1 MKALSGFFGRL
12 RIGQRLT
19 IGFAAVIAVLL
30 VTVGIGLTMTSNG
43 KTISRFV
50 ADVRMP
56 TALAGQGIV
65 AAVTATNGAMQG
77 YLLTNREDLKQERNQ
92 AWERIDALRQEL
104 DALSTHWTDAL
115 VIKAWAEVKPLLDD
129 LRRDQDMAES
139 LGTIGD
145 QMGALNSLNDDAIPR
160 ANKVMRLLVGDA
172 KAGVAGA
179 GAAATDGMIPRQRA
193 LLQADTD
200 GMIAAANRLVV
211 VQGVLLTLGLLIA
224 VAAVLLTSRSI
235 VRPLSAMTE
244 AMRRLAGGDDGV
256 AIPATG
262 RGDELGLMA
271 KAVLVFRDNMIAAR
285 EAAAREE
292 AERDTRARRAQAI
305 EELTGRFDREA
316 GAALGSVSSAAV
328 QMRATAS
335 QLAATAEQTSRQSV
349 TVASASEQARANVQ
363 TVATATDE
371 LAASV
376 EEIGRQVATSTA
388 IAGEAVE
395 KAERA
400 DHAMRGLANASAEIV
415 AVIDLITQVASQTR
429 LLALNATIEAARAG
443 EMGKGFAVVAAEVK
457 ALADQTTRA
466 TDEIAAKIASVRS
479 ETDGA
484 VACIG
489 DVMGTI
495 DRINEVAGAI
505 AAAVEQQQAATR
517 EIARN
522 IQQAATGTQEVSDT
536 IADVNRA
543 ASETGSAAR
552 DVLGAAGTLSDQAD
566 ALRSKVEVFLSAVRA
581 A

>member
-1 MKALSGFFGRL
+1 MKALGNL

-19 IGFAAVIAVLL
+19 IGFAAVIAVL
-30 VTVGIGLTMTSNG
+30 VVAVGTGLLLTDNG
-43 KTISRFV
+43 KTLSRQV

-65 AAVTATNGAMQG
+65 ASVTATNAAMQG
-77 YLLTNREDLKQERNQ
+77 YLLTNREDLKQERNV
-92 AWERIDALRQEL
+92 AWDRIDALRQEL
-104 DALSTHWTDAL
+104 DGLSARWSDPQVQATWDA
-115 VIKAWAEVKPLLDD
+115 VKPLLDH

-160 ANKVMRLLVGDA
+160 ANQVMSLLVGDA
-172 KAGVAGA
+172 RSNDASGL
-179 GAAATDGMIPRQRA
+179 IPRQRA
-193 LLQADTD
+193 LLQADTE
-200 GMIAAANRLVV
+200 GMIHGADRLVMI
-211 VQGVLLTLGLLIA
+211 QAVLLTLGLLIA
-224 VAAVLLTSRSI
+224 AAAVLLTSRSI
-235 VRPLSAMTE
+235 VRPLGAMTE
-244 AMRRLAGGDDGV
+244 AMRRLADGDSTTPV
-256 AIPATG
+256 PATG
-262 RGDELGLMA
+262 RGDEIGQMA
-271 KAVLVFRDNMIAAR
+271 KAVLVFKDNMIAAR
-285 EAAAREE
+285 EAAVREQ
-292 AERDTRARRAQAI
+292 AEQDIRARRARAI

-316 GAALGSVSSAAV
+316 AAVLGSVSAAAV
-328 QMRATAS
+328 QMKATAS
-335 QLAATAEQTSRQSV
+335 QLAATAEQTTRQSV
-349 TVASASEQARANVQ
+349 TVAGASEQASANVQ
-363 TVATATDE
+363 TVATATEE

-376 EEIGRQVATSTA
+376 QEIGRQVASSTA
-388 IAGEAVE
+388 IADEAVH

-400 DHAMRGLANASAEIV
+400 DQAMRSLATASAEIV

-466 TDEIAAKIASVRS
+466 TDEIAAKIVSVRS
-479 ETDGA
+479 ETEGA
-484 VACIG
+484 VASIG

-495 DRINEVAGAI
+495 GRISEVASTI

-522 IQQAATGTQEVSDT
+522 IQQAAVGTQDVTSN

-552 DVLGAAGTLSDQAD
+552 NVLEAAGSLSDQAD
-566 ALRSKVEVFLSAVRA
+566 GLRSKVEVFLSAVRTA
-581 A
+581 

>member
-1 MKALSGFFGRL
+1 MKALGNL

-19 IGFAAVIAVLL
+19 IGFAAVIAVLV
-30 VTVGIGLTMTSNG
+30 VTVGNGLVMTENG
-43 KTISRFV
+43 KSISRLV

-65 AAVTATNGAMQG
+65 SAVTATNAAMQG

-92 AWERIDALRQEL
+92 SWARIDALAKEL
-104 DALSTHWTDAL
+104 DALSARWTDTD
-115 VIKAWAEVKPLLDD
+115 VIKSWQSVKPVLAE
-129 LRRDQDMAES
+129 LRRDQDMAEA

-160 ANKVMRLLVGDA
+160 ANQVMSLLVGDTR
-172 KAGVAGA
+172 AGVVGS
-179 GAAATDGMIPRQRA
+179 TGMIPRQRA

-200 GMIAAANRLVV
+200 GMIQAADRLVV
-211 VQGVLLTLGLLIA
+211 VQAVLLALGLLIA
-224 VAAVLLTSRSI
+224 VASVLLTSRSI
-235 VRPLSAMTE
+235 VRPLASMTE
-244 AMRRLAGGDDGV
+244 AMRRLAEGDDSTRV
-256 AIPATG
+256 PATG

-271 KAVLVFRDNMIAAR
+271 KAVLVFKDNMIAAR
-285 EAAAREE
+285 KA
-292 AERDTRARRAQAI
+292 AEREQAEQETRSRRARAI

-316 GAALGSVSSAAV
+316 SAALGSVSSAAM
-328 QMRATAS
+328 QMKATAS
-335 QLAATAEQTSRQSV
+335 ELAATAEQTSRQSV
-349 TVASASEQARANVQ
+349 TVATASEQASANVQ
-363 TVATATDE
+363 TVATATEE

-376 EEIGRQVATSTA
+376 QEIGRQVASSTA
-388 IAGEAVE
+388 ITGEAVE

-400 DHAMRGLANASAEIV
+400 DHAMRSLANASGEIV

-443 EMGKGFAVVAAEVK
+443 DMGKGFAVVAAEVK

-466 TDEIAAKIASVRS
+466 TDEIAAKIAAVRA

-495 DRINEVAGAI
+495 GRIDEVAGAI

-522 IQQAATGTQEVSDT
+522 VQQAATGTHQVSSN

-543 ASETGSAAR
+543 ASDTGSAAR
-552 DVLGAAGTLSDQAD
+552 DVLGAAGTLSDQANE
-566 ALRSKVEVFLSAVRA
+566 LRSKVEVFLSAVRA

>member
-1 MKALSGFFGRL
+1 MKAFGNL
-12 RIGQRLT
+12 RIGRRLT
-19 IGFAAVIAVLL
+19 IGFAAVIAVLV
-30 VTVGIGLTMTSNG
+30 VTVGTGLLLTENG
-43 KTISRFV
+43 KALSRLV

-65 AAVTATNGAMQG
+65 TAVTATNAAMQG
-77 YLLTNREDLKQERNQ
+77 YLLTNREDLKLERNL
-92 AWERIDALRQEL
+92 AWDRIDALRKEL
-104 DALSTHWTDAL
+104 DGLSARWTDPQVRAT
-115 VIKAWAEVKPLLDD
+115 WDTVKPLLDD

-160 ANKVMRLLVGDA
+160 ANQVMSLLVGDA
-172 KAGVAGA
+172 RSDSAS
-179 GAAATDGMIPRQRA
+179 GMIPRQRT
-193 LLQADTD
+193 LLQADTE
-200 GMIAAANRLVV
+200 GMIRGADQLVM
-211 VQGVLLTLGLLIA
+211 VQAVLLTLGLLIA

-235 VRPLSAMTE
+235 VRPLTAMTE
-244 AMRRLAGGDDGV
+244 AMRRLADGDSATHV
-256 AIPATG
+256 PATG
-262 RGDELGLMA
+262 RGDEIGQMA
-271 KAVLVFRDNMIAAR
+271 KAVLVFKDNMIAAR
-285 EAAAREE
+285 AAAEREQ
-292 AERDTRARRAQAI
+292 AEQETRARRARAI

-316 GAALGSVSSAAV
+316 GAVLGTVSAAAV
-328 QMRATAS
+328 QMKATAS

-349 TVASASEQARANVQ
+349 TVASASEQASANVQ
-363 TVATATDE
+363 TVATATEE

-376 EEIGRQVATSTA
+376 QEIGRQVASSTA
-388 IAGEAVE
+388 IADEAVH

-400 DHAMRGLANASAEIV
+400 DQSMRSLATASAEIV

-466 TDEIAAKIASVRS
+466 TDEIAAKIVSVRN
-479 ETDGA
+479 ETEGA
-484 VACIG
+484 VASIG

-495 DRINEVAGAI
+495 GRISEVASTI

-522 IQQAATGTQEVSDT
+522 IQQAAVGTHDVTSN

-543 ASETGSAAR
+543 ASETGTAAR
-552 DVLGAAGTLSDQAD
+552 NVLEAAGSLSDQAD
-566 ALRSKVEVFLSAVRA
+566 GLRSKVEVFLSAVRA

>member
-1 MKALSGFFGRL
+1 MKALGNL

-19 IGFAAVIAVLL
+19 IGFAAVIAVLV
-30 VTVGIGLTMTSNG
+30 VTVGNGLVMTDSG
-43 KTISRFV
+43 KAISRMV
-50 ADVRMP
+50 AEVRMP

-65 AAVTATNGAMQG
+65 SAVTATNAAMQG

-92 AWERIDALRQEL
+92 SWARIDALAKEL
-104 DALSTHWTDAL
+104 DALSARWTDPD
-115 VIKAWAEVKPLLDD
+115 VIKGWQAVKPVLED

-160 ANKVMRLLVGDA
+160 ANQVMSLLMGDTR
-172 KAGVAGA
+172 AGVVGS
-179 GAAATDGMIPRQRA
+179 TGMIPRQRA
-193 LLQADTD
+193 MLQADTD
-200 GMIAAANRLVV
+200 GMIQAADRLVV
-211 VQGVLLTLGLLIA
+211 VQAVLLALGLLIA
-224 VAAVLLTSRSI
+224 VASVLLTSRSI
-235 VRPLSAMTE
+235 VRPLAAMTE
-244 AMRRLAGGDDGV
+244 AMRRLAEGDDSTRV
-256 AIPATG
+256 PATG

-271 KAVLVFRDNMIAAR
+271 KAVLVFKDNMIAAR
-285 EAAAREE
+285 MA
-292 AERDTRARRAQAI
+292 AEREQAEQETRSRRARAI

-316 GAALGSVSSAAV
+316 SAALGSVSSAAT
-328 QMRATAS
+328 QMKATAS
-335 QLAATAEQTSRQSV
+335 ELAATAEQTSRQSV
-349 TVASASEQARANVQ
+349 TVATASEQASANVQ
-363 TVATATDE
+363 TVATATEE

-376 EEIGRQVATSTA
+376 QEIGRQVASSTA
-388 IAGEAVE
+388 ITGEAVE

-400 DHAMRGLANASAEIV
+400 DHAMRSLANASAEIV

-443 EMGKGFAVVAAEVK
+443 DMGKGFAVVAAEVK

-466 TDEIAAKIASVRS
+466 TDEIAAKIASVRA

-489 DVMGTI
+489 DVMDTI
-495 DRINEVAGAI
+495 GRIDEVAGAI

-522 IQQAATGTQEVSDT
+522 VQQAATGTHQVSSN

-543 ASETGSAAR
+543 ASDTGSAAR
-552 DVLGAAGTLSDQAD
+552 DVLGAAGTLSDQAND
-566 ALRSKVEVFLSAVRA
+566 LRSKVEVFLSAVRA

>member
-160 ANKVMRLLVGDA
+160 ANKVMRLLVGDT
-172 KAGVAGA
+172 KA

-271 KAVLVFRDNMIAAR
+271 KAVLVFRDSMIAAR

-349 TVASASEQARANVQ
+349 TVASASEQASANVQ

-543 ASETGSAAR
+543 ASETGSAAH

>member
-1 MKALSGFFGRL
+1 MKALGNL
-12 RIGQRLT
+12 RIGRRLT
-19 IGFAAVIAVLL
+19 IGFAAVIAVLV
-30 VTVGIGLTMTSNG
+30 VTVGIGLVMTTNG
-43 KTISRFV
+43 KTISRMV
-50 ADVRMP
+50 AEVRMP

-77 YLLTNREDLKQERNQ
+77 YLLTNREDLKQERTL
-92 AWERIDALRQEL
+92 AWERIDALRAEM
-104 DALSTHWTDAL
+104 DGLSVNWTDPE
-115 VIKAWAEVKPLLDD
+115 VKKAWAAVKPLLDD

-160 ANKVMRLLVGDA
+160 ANQVMRLLVGDTH
-172 KAGVAGA
+172 AGA
-179 GAAATDGMIPRQRA
+179 LGTTGMIPRQRA
-193 LLQADTD
+193 LLQSDTE
-200 GMIAAANRLVV
+200 GMIEAANRLVA
-211 VQGVLLTLGLLIA
+211 VQGGLLTLGLLIA
-224 VAAVLLTSRSI
+224 VAAVVLTSRSI
-235 VRPLSAMTE
+235 VRPLTAMTE
-244 AMRRLAGGDDGV
+244 AMRRLAEGDDATPV
-256 AIPATG
+256 PATG

-271 KAVLVFRDNMIAAR
+271 KAVLVFKDGMIAAR
-285 EAAAREE
+285 QA
-292 AERDTRARRAQAI
+292 AERERAEQEARARRARAI
-305 EELTGRFDREA
+305 EDLTGRFDREA

-328 QMRATAS
+328 QMKATAS

-349 TVASASEQARANVQ
+349 TVATASEQASANVQ
-363 TVATATDE
+363 TVATATEE

-376 EEIGRQVATSTA
+376 QEIGRQVASSTD

-395 KAERA
+395 KAELA
-400 DHAMRGLANASAEIV
+400 DHAMRSLANASAEIV
-415 AVIDLITQVASQTR
+415 AVIDLITQVAAQTR

-466 TDEIAAKIASVRS
+466 TDEIAAKIVSVRN

-495 DRINEVAGAI
+495 RRINEVAGAI
-505 AAAVEQQQAATR
+505 AAAVEQQQAATQ

-522 IQQAATGTQEVSDT
+522 IQQAASGTQQVSNN

-543 ASETGSAAR
+543 ASETGSAAHE
-552 DVLGAAGTLSDQAD
+552 VLGAAGTLSDQAD
-566 ALRSKVEVFLSAVRA
+566 SLRSKVEVFLSAVKA

>member
-19 IGFAAVIAVLL
+19 IGFAAVIAVLV

-92 AWERIDALRQEL
+92 AWDRIDALRQEL

-115 VIKAWAEVKPLLDD
+115 VIKAWAEVKPLLDA

-160 ANKVMRLLVGDA
+160 ANQVMRLLVGDA
-172 KAGVAGA
+172 KAG
-179 GAAATDGMIPRQRA
+179 AAAMDAMIPRQRA

-200 GMIAAANRLVV
+200 GMIEAANRLVV
-211 VQGVLLTLGLLIA
+211 VQGVLLTFGLLIA

-256 AIPATG
+256 TIPATG
-262 RGDELGLMA
+262 RGDELGSMA

-292 AERDTRARRAQAI
+292 AERETRARRARTI

-349 TVASASEQARANVQ
+349 TVASASEQASANVQ

-376 EEIGRQVATSTA
+376 QEIGRQVATSTA

-400 DHAMRGLANASAEIV
+400 DHAMRGLANASTEIV

-543 ASETGSAAR
+543 ASETGTAAR